1 MKKKLLFIVS
11 FAVYLGLLLYI
22 DWLKGTR
29 FAVYMHGDWIR
40 IKTAVMVLGGIALV
54 YAFLG
59 RRSGHLFTV
68 LYLLLWALYGGMQLV
83 ISQLAVGSNWRYR
96 WEEVREIFLLGSQ
109 LLTPLPIMVY
119 WLAITFFKS
128 PQPGEQRV

>member
-83 ISQLAVGSNWRYR
+83 ISQLAVGSNWRCR